1 MDVATLGEICDVL
14 DLNNHKPGVDLN
26 AFKEQ
31 GWAGLGLKATEGDYF
46 TDGLFAGYLD
56 RARALDWP
64 VFAYHWQI
72 RDIPVSQQVSL
83 VRRVVP
89 TDCPLALDVE
99 RYQAN
104 GVVVHSGGAAV
115 SRDLV
120 HGLQDAGY
128 LVRFTYM
135 PYWYYT
141 EMGSPDLS
149 GVPDLWGSSY
159 GANRSGGRR
168 DNLDTVSPAAFNG
181 YGNVDMR
188 MLQYTSTGQP
198 GNLDFNVYKGTAAQ
212 FRDYLYGTRT
222 VTKRLRRH
230 RAEED

>member
-1 MDVATLGEICDVL
+1 MDVLLLGEVCDVL
-14 DLNNHKPGVDLN
+14 DLNNHKPGYDLKRFRDE
-26 AFKEQ
+26 A
-31 GWAGLGLKATEGDYF
+31 WAGVGLKATEGDYF
-46 TDGLFAGYLD
+46 TDGLFAAYLD
-56 RARALDWP
+56 RARDVDLPA
-64 VFAYHWQI
+64 FAYHWQI
-72 RDIPVSQQVSL
+72 RDIPVSRQVAL
-83 VRRVVP
+83 VKRVVP

-99 RYQAN
+99 RYSAN

-128 LVRFTYM
+128 QVKFTYM

-149 GVPDLWGSSY
+149 GLPYLWGSSY
-159 GANRSGGRR
+159 GSNSPGGRR
-168 DNLDTVSPAAFNG
+168 MNISTVSPAAFNG
-181 YGNVDMR
+181 YGNVDMK

-198 GNLDFNVYKGTAAQ
+198 GNLDFNIYRGHADQ
-212 FRDYLYGTRT
+212 FRDYLYGTSTAPQRP
-222 VTKRLRRH
+222 RRH